1 MADFFQSVNS
11 ALACCRF
18 ESKKAAIEKLSL
30 WVNNGSRAPDDF
42 TGFDAEVA
50 QRTSD
55 PGRPSIPILV
65 HPSEVPRRR
74 LGSEAGR
81 IGLIHA
87 VAHIEFNAVNLALDA
102 AYRFRGMPVDY
113 YRDWIRV
120 AGDEAR
126 HFEMLVKRL
135 HELGSDYGAMPAHG
149 GMWEMAVATDYDVG
163 VRMALVPRVLEA
175 RGLDVTPGMIKKL
188 SQHGDHATVAILE
201 QILFEE
207 VDHVRIGNRWFKAVC
222 QREELEPVATFS
234 QHLRKHGRIAL
245 RGPFN
250 REARLQAGF
259 TEQELQELVELELE
273 FKQSFES
280 ELA

>member
-1 MADFFQSVNS
+1 MAEFFQQVSK
-11 ALACCRF
+11 ALHCCRI
-18 ESKKAAIEKLSL
+18 ESKKSAIEKITA
-30 WVNNGSRAPDDF
+30 WVNSPER
-42 TGFDAEVA
+42 DAHEFIVPTADIA
-50 QRTSD
+50 QRTPD
-55 PGRPSIPILV
+55 PGRPALPILV

-74 LGSEAGR
+74 LGSQAGR
-81 IGLIHA
+81 TGLIHA

-120 AGDEAR
+120 ASDEAR
-126 HFEMLVKRL
+126 HFEMLVARL

-163 VRMALVPRVLEA
+163 VRMALVPRVMEA

-207 VDHVRIGNRWFKAVC
+207 IDHVRIGNHWFKSVC
-222 QREELEPVATFS
+222 EKQGLEPVATFS

-250 REARLQAGF
+250 REARLEAGF
-259 TEQELQELVELELE
+259 TEQELAELAELELE

-280 ELA
+280 EPA

>member
-1 MADFFQSVNS
+1 MAEFFQQVSK
-11 ALACCRF
+11 ALHCCRI
-18 ESKKAAIEKLSL
+18 ESKKSAIKKITA
-30 WVNNGSRAPDDF
+30 WVNSPER
-42 TGFDAEVA
+42 DAHEFIVPTADIA
-50 QRTSD
+50 QRTPD
-55 PGRPSIPILV
+55 PGRPALPILV

-74 LGSEAGR
+74 LGSQAGR
-81 IGLIHA
+81 TGLIHA

-120 AGDEAR
+120 ASDEAR
-126 HFEMLVKRL
+126 HFEMLVARL

-163 VRMALVPRVLEA
+163 VRMALVPRVMEA

-207 VDHVRIGNRWFKAVC
+207 IDHVRIGNHWFKSVC
-222 QREELEPVATFS
+222 EVQGLEPVATFS

-250 REARLQAGF
+250 REARLEAGF
-259 TEQELQELVELELE
+259 TEQELAELAELELE

-280 ELA
+280 EPA